1 MYYCKKTK
9 NICQDENSQI
19 SIIVGK
25 ISSIR
30 DENFSQPNI
39 IVRKILFKKTLR

>member
-1 MYYCKKTK
+1 MIFFSNKYYCKPSSKSIIVRKQK

-25 ISSIR
+25 ISSIYMSR
-30 DENFSQPNI
+30 
-39 IVRKILFKKTLR
+39 